1 MAKPKKIDTQSILN
15 KEYIQWLGEI
25 KAKIRNAQII
35 AISRVNT
42 ELLTLYWDLGK
53 TITEKQSNSKWGDGI
68 IEQLSKDLMREFPD
82 MQGFSAT
89 NLKYIRLWYQ
99 FYSPAFSQQPVGELG
114 DGSKSPQVVDLI
126 GKSPQPVDE
135 SKKML
140 EIQQSV
146 LLIPWG
152 QNREIITKCKDVKE
166 ALFYVAGTIQN
177 NWTRSVLVH
186 QIESNLY
193 KRQGKAITNF
203 KLTLPAPQSDL
214 ANEMLKNPYNLDF
227 LSLGKEVQERDLERA
242 LINNLKK
249 FLLELGKG
257 FSYVGNQYNLV
268 VEGDDFFLD
277 LLFFNYHLNCFVILE
292 LKVGNFKPEY
302 AGKLNFYINTVDE
315 KIKEEPHNRTI
326 GILLCKTPNKTV
338 VEYSLRG
345 LDKPLGVSDY
355 QLIKALP
362 EKFKSDLP
370 TVEELELELEKDAEE
385 FKSPADKKFD
395 RLKEKI
401 SGLKQPKVKETSSPK
416 TAERIITKL
425 AIPLRSELRK
435 TLEEISKEFKTT
447 QIMIWTDNQGHR
459 SDKGVLL
466 YLKEHKEFNECRIE
480 IQLNGFIPAGIKAFY
495 IRKEICIY
503 AHQYY
508 YSIALSK
515 FQPHNNT
522 VLEKLYHQLPT
533 EKEFKEIIEKSY
545 DQILDDI
552 DQHIEAIKKR

>member
-1 MAKPKKIDTQSILN
+1 MAKPKKIETQNILN

-35 AISRVNT
+35 AASRVNT

-99 FYSPAFSQQPVGELG
+99 FYSPAFSQQPIGELG

-135 SKKML
+135 SKKMQ
-140 EIQQSV
+140 EIQKSV

-152 QNREIITKCKDVKE
+152 QNREIITKCKDVQE
-166 ALFYVAGTIQN
+166 ALFYVVATIQN

-186 QIESNLY
+186 QIESGLY

-257 FSYVGNQYNLV
+257 FSYVGNQYNLT

-277 LLFFNYHLNCFVILE
+277 LLFFNYHLNCFVVLE
-292 LKVGNFKPEY
+292 LKVGDFKPEY

-315 KIKEEPHNRTI
+315 KIKEEHHSRTV

-362 EKFKSDLP
+362 EKLKSDLP
-370 TVEELELELEKDAEE
+370 TVEELELELEREAEE
-385 FKSPADKKFD
+385 FKSPADKKLD

-401 SGLKQPKVKETSSPK
+401 SGLKQPKVKESSSPK
-416 TAERIITKL
+416 TAEKLITKI
-425 AIPLRSELRK
+425 AIPLKNEIKK
-435 TLEEISKEFKTT
+435 TLAEISKEFKETK
-447 QIMIWTDNQGHR
+447 IMIWTDSQGHR
-459 SDKGVLL
+459 QDKDLL
-466 YLKEHKEFNECRIE
+466 QYLKEHKEFNECRIE
-480 IQLNGFIPAGIKAFY
+480 IDLDGFKPAGTKAFY
-495 IRKEICIY
+495 SRDVIVIQ
-503 AHQYY
+503 AHQFY
-508 YSIALSK
+508 YSIVLGK
-515 FQPHNNT
+515 FQPQSNI
-522 VLEKLYHQLPT
+522 LFEKLYHQLPT
-533 EKEFKEIIEKSY
+533 EKEFKEVIDKCYER
-545 DQILDDI
+545 ILDDVEK
-552 DQHIEAIKKR
+552 QIERIKPK